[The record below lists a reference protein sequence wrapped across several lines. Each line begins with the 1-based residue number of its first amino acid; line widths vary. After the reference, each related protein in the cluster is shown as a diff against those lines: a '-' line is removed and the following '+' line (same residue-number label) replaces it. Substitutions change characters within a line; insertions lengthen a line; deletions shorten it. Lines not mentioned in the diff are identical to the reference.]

1 MTKLSGLI
9 RRRWYLGAAV
19 GLVVIAAGVF
29 LAARFSSARRDET
42 WERIQREGSVRVG
55 MDASYP
61 PFDLVEADGSFT
73 GYDVDLASEL
83 GARLGAEVEFVDIFF
98 DGLYD
103 ALLSGRVDLII
114 SALPHDRLLTQD
126 VAYSYSYFNAGQV
139 LIVAQRGD
147 RIGGI
152 EDLAGL
158 RVAVELG
165 SGAHQEARR
174 LNQREQ
180 IGLTLLTRRTPEE
193 VIDALVEGHA
203 DAAIYDGIAAR
214 QILSQGS
221 PIKLVGGPLTDEPY
235 VIAMRLDSTLLLEK
249 VNEALLDFRE
259 QGFLGLLEEK
269 WF

>member
-1 MTKLSGLI
+1 MSKLSVLTGRRRYLAAAMGLI
-9 RRRWYLGAAV
+9 VVAAS
-19 GLVVIAAGVF
+19 VF
-29 LAARFSSARRDET
+29 MAARFSSARRDET
-42 WERIQREGSVRVG
+42 WERIQRERSMRVG

-61 PFDLVEADGSFT
+61 PFDLLEADGAFV

-83 GARLGAEVEFVDIFF
+83 GARLGVEVVFVDIFF

-103 ALLSGRVDLII
+103 ALLAGRVDLII

-139 LIVAQRGD
+139 LMVAQGDD

-165 SGAHQEARR
+165 SAAHQEARR
-174 LNQREQ
+174 LNQRERL
-180 IGLTLLTRRTPEE
+180 GLILVMLRTPEE
-193 VIDALVEGHA
+193 VIDALVEGQT
-203 DAAIYDGIAAR
+203 DAAVYDGIAAR
-214 QILSQGS
+214 QMMSQGK
-221 PIKLVGGPLTDEPY
+221 PIKIVGEPLNDESY
-235 VIAMRLDSTLLLEK
+235 VIAVRPDSPLLLDK
-249 VNEALLDFRE
+249 VNEALVELRE
-259 QGFLGLLEEK
+259 ERFFAQLEDR

>member
-1 MTKLSGLI
+1 MSKLSVLI
-9 RRRWYLGAAV
+9 RRRWCLAV
-19 GLVVIAAGVF
+19 AMGLIVVVAGVF
-29 LAARFSSARRDET
+29 LATRFSFSRRDET
-42 WERIQREGSVRVG
+42 WERIQREGSMRVG

-61 PFDLVEADGSFT
+61 PFDLLESDGGFV
-73 GYDVDLASEL
+73 GYDVDLALEL
-83 GARLGAEVEFVDIFF
+83 GARLGIEVEFVDIFF

-103 ALLSGRVDLII
+103 ALLSGRVDLIV

-139 LIVAQRGD
+139 LVVAQRDD

-165 SGAHQEARR
+165 SAAHQEARR
-174 LNQREQ
+174 LNERER
-180 IGLTLLTRRTPEE
+180 LALALVTRRTPEE
-193 VIDALVEGHA
+193 VVDALAEGQA

-214 QILSQGS
+214 QVLSQGK
-221 PIKLVGGPLTDEPY
+221 PIKIVGGPLTDEPY
-235 VIAMRLDSTLLLEK
+235 VIALRLDSPLLLEK
-249 VNEALLDFRE
+249 VNEALVEFRE
-259 QGFLGLLEEK
+259 QGFLGQLEEK